1 MRDLKS
7 NVDDN
12 LANVV
17 LKNAGLTI
25 ATIADPMSKSLTFKL
40 ATPVV
45 IRKGQTQIF
54 DVYADI
60 VDGAGEQ
67 IDLVIN
73 NEVYVLGSD
82 SRYGYGIAVAG
93 TSTYSSQV
101 FTITAGKV
109 TLTKLSNPSRLARED
124 KDDLVLANF
133 QLTSNDSSNLTLEDI
148 KFISN
153 NAVSLASNVSGS
165 YFENVEVK
173 VMNGTSLV
181 GTYSLESM
189 SSTSYGDTDLSIT
202 IPGNGAL
209 TIQLIADVKKPLPAG
224 YTGVTFNYTLSA
236 SGLRIIENADDN
248 IVTDIVPSSITFDT
262 MRFVAASAAIS
273 SVNLSNISVVKGS
286 SNVQAIAF
294 NLLTDEVSPVRF
306 ETLVLQGNTEFNS
319 NRVAAVRLYRGTYPN
334 GTLVKEESQFAGNT
348 VTVDDVNIE
357 VPAKSTQ
364 PMYVT
369 IDTVSI
375 ASSNVISVEVASVVA
390 KDAENN
396 DSLTVAGLPTISTR
410 DIMTTSAGT
419 LTTALVTS
427 SDSKVNKAK
436 LVVGGTE
443 SSEVAAFEL
452 TLSNDT
458 ATMKNVNLGVSGVNF
473 GSTVVNA
480 MLLSSTGLVIDP
492 TAEVLDN
499 GQIQFNNVDKMLA
512 VGTTKFYVK
521 VLANQIGNNGATEI
535 STPYSIKL
543 NSVDVEWNSDGGTQ
557 TYAGPAT
564 YSNLFYVRAVRISNV
579 SLAAGSNAGPLS
591 TDRRVASV
599 TFTADTSS
607 NTTAAGATLKAKIE
621 MLKITF

>member
-1 MRDLKS
+1 MRDVKS

-45 IRKGQTQIF
+45 IRKGQTQTF

-153 NAVSLASNVSGS
+153 NAVSLASNVAGS

-248 IVTDIVPSSITFDT
+248 IVNDIVPSSLTFDT

-273 SVNLSNISVVKGS
+273 SVNLSDVSVVKGS

-348 VTVDDVNIE
+348 LTLDDVNIE

-375 ASSNVISVEVASVVA
+375 TGAPISVEVASVIA

-410 DIMTTSAGT
+410 AITTTSAGT
-419 LTTALVTS
+419 LTTALITS

-458 ATMKNVNLGVSGVNF
+458 ATLKNVNLGISGVNF

-480 MLLSSTGLVIDP
+480 MLLSSTGLIIDP

-521 VLANQIGNNGATEI
+521 VLANQIGNNGAVEV
-535 STPYSIKL
+535 STPYGIKL